1 MLSSIK
7 DKTKGWV
14 AYLIVA
20 LITIP
25 FALFGINQY
34 FTNTSNIVVASV
46 GSDDISKEAYL
57 KEFNSAKR
65 RLQQQLGKNYTAEI
79 NLKVKFSTIQS
90 MVDKRVL
97 AQLADESDYAT
108 TQREL
113 QMLIQSNDVFK
124 VEGKFSID
132 RYKDLLRLNGISDVE
147 YERIQTEGLTQNQ
160 IKRNFSDSAF
170 LTPSA
175 LKRIQSLNDQER
187 KFSHIMLNTKNYID
201 EVKVNPESVKEF
213 FDENKQVFLEP
224 QKVKVDFVELS
235 TKEIAKSIKVNDDD
249 LSNLYEDEQARFST
263 EEERKA
269 QHILVESEGL
279 ANTIITQ
286 LKQGESFAELAAKH
300 SQDTGSKDSGGDL
313 GFFAMGAMVPEFEAK
328 VFAMKEGEVSSPVKT
343 DFGYHIIKLNKIKA
357 SEVKSFESL
366 RSELTKLYTEREV
379 QKSIYKLTEQLSN
392 LSYEE
397 DLEAVANQ
405 MDLELRTSEFFTQDT
420 KEHDA
425 KFVAAAYSDEVLN
438 KGESSK
444 LIELSKDK
452 FVVLRINERNPQ
464 REKTFDEV
472 KVEIA
477 KHLSGLLAKTFI
489 DNVADKITALLSKGD
504 TTTVQKLMEKYQL
517 TWKDVG
523 WVKRSSRE
531 ENTGIINIVFS
542 LPKPNDGVIYD
553 AQSLN
558 AEQSIV
564 LKLSAIRVSN
574 NVPNNALSSVIL
586 GFESEAFFNSIL
598 KTLHKDID
606 IKIFSDRL

>member
-57 KEFNSAKR
+57 KEFNTAKR

-90 MVDKRVL
+90 MVDRRVL

>member
-1 MLSSIK
+1 
-7 DKTKGWV
+7 
-14 AYLIVA
+14 
-20 LITIP
+20 
-25 FALFGINQY
+25 
-34 FTNTSNIVVASV
+34 
-46 GSDDISKEAYL
+46 
-57 KEFNSAKR
+57 
-65 RLQQQLGKNYTAEI
+65 
-79 NLKVKFSTIQS
+79 
-90 MVDKRVL
+90 RVL

>member
-25 FALFGINQY
+25 VALVGINQY

-57 KEFNSAKR
+57 KEFNTAKR

-397 DLEAVANQ
+397 DLEAVANR
-405 MDLELRTSEFFTQDT
+405 MDLELRISEFFTQDT

>member
-25 FALFGINQY
+25 VALVGINQY

-57 KEFNSAKR
+57 KEFNTAKR

-90 MVDKRVL
+90 MVDRRVL

>member
-25 FALFGINQY
+25 VALVGINQY

-57 KEFNSAKR
+57 KEFNTAKR

-90 MVDKRVL
+90 MVDRRVL

-405 MDLELRTSEFFTQDT
+405 MDLELRISEFFTQDT

>member
-25 FALFGINQY
+25 VALVGINQY

-57 KEFNSAKR
+57 KEFNTAKR

-90 MVDKRVL
+90 MVDRRVL

-420 KEHDA
+420 KEYDA

>member
-25 FALFGINQY
+25 VALVGINQY

-57 KEFNSAKR
+57 KEFNTAKR

-90 MVDKRVL
+90 MVDRRVL

-397 DLEAVANQ
+397 DLEAVANR
-405 MDLELRTSEFFTQDT
+405 MDLELRISEFFTQDT

-425 KFVAAAYSDEVLN
+425 KFVAAAYSKYLSF
-438 KGESSK
+438 KLRYHRTHSK
-444 LIELSKDK
+444 KS
-452 FVVLRINERNPQ
+452 Q
-464 REKTFDEV
+464 
-472 KVEIA
+472 
-477 KHLSGLLAKTFI
+477 
-489 DNVADKITALLSKGD
+489 ITA
-504 TTTVQKLMEKYQL
+504 TV
-517 TWKDVG
+517 
-523 WVKRSSRE
+523 
-531 ENTGIINIVFS
+531 F
-542 LPKPNDGVIYD
+542 
-553 AQSLN
+553 
-558 AEQSIV
+558 
-564 LKLSAIRVSN
+564 
-574 NVPNNALSSVIL
+574 
-586 GFESEAFFNSIL
+586 
-598 KTLHKDID
+598 
-606 IKIFSDRL
+606 

>member
-25 FALFGINQY
+25 VALVGINQY

-57 KEFNSAKR
+57 KEFNTAKR